1 MTRTPRALA
10 VAAAALLIPATA
22 ASAATFTGTTD
33 QGVPISFEAT
43 GDQLTQVSSS
53 LTMVCTGRAG
63 IEPFQ
68 PSATFTANGEES
80 KASELRPSAVLNRDA
95 TQNFGVTAAINGTEA
110 SGKIALN
117 YATTDFDI
125 LTMTTRVTVCAGSAA
140 FTASAPAP
148 APPPQQTP
156 ATKPKAKP
164 KSAKKKRK
172 RHGRKHASKAT
183 ASNVVVPQA

>member
-1 MTRTPRALA
+1 MTRIPRALA

-22 ASAATFTGTTD
+22 ASGATFTGTTD

-43 GDQLTQVSSS
+43 GDQLTQVSSQ

-68 PSATFTANGEES
+68 PSATFVANGAES

-95 TQNFGVTAAINGTEA
+95 TQNFGVTATVAGTQA

-117 YATTDFDI
+117 YATTDFDL

-140 FTASAPAP
+140 FSATAPA
-148 APPPQQTP
+148 ATSPPPTSKP
-156 ATKPKAKP
+156 AS
-164 KSAKKKRK
+164 KSKAKKKHRKGK
-172 RHGRKHASKAT
+172 RHGAKHALKLA
-183 ASNVVVPQA
+183 ASRAVVPQA